1 MCKYDYLVIDVGSTF
16 TKQRLYKDHR
26 LVASTQSP
34 TTVEKVFSGI
44 STGLS
49 LLQKQLNSDEKITA
63 KHILSSSSAAG
74 GLRMVAFGYMAR
86 VTAKAAKEVAMN
98 SGSKILEILSSED
111 PSDYKCE
118 VLREISPDIILL
130 AGGTD
135 GGNED
140 AILESAD
147 IIIKSGVK
155 ATVVI
160 AGNINAQRKIEKLLV
175 AAGVHCI
182 RVANIMPTIHE
193 LKVSEARDVIHHEF
207 IKQITKAQGLNELQH
222 FISNDKITPTP
233 GAVLLA
239 TELLAKGTYNRA
251 GLGNVLVVDLGGATT
266 DVHSVIP
273 LFDDIDDEE
282 KGLVITNSKQ
292 MSYRTVEGNLG
303 MRVSAKGV
311 INAVSPREILFKHD
325 LNQKELLIKFEDY
338 CEFLEDNPEF
348 IAQTEEQKLFDKL
361 LATTAVEL
369 ALKRHAGRYATE
381 ADVRRGFIPGVPMG
395 RDLRSIEWIICVG
408 GYFVNNDLSLA
419 KQIIGRAL
427 SDNGVYLLPKSP
439 KIIIDS
445 DYLLFSAGTILEI
458 DEAYSMEILFR
469 HFVSND
475 VDC

>member
-1 MCKYDYLVIDVGSTF
+1 MSKYDYLVIDVGSTF
-16 TKQRLYKDHR
+16 TKQRLYKDCQ
-26 LVASTQSP
+26 LVASAQSP
-34 TTVEKVFSGI
+34 TTVKQVFSGI
-44 STGLS
+44 STGLK
-49 LLQKQLNSDEKITA
+49 LLQEQLKTDEKISA
-63 KHILSSSSAAG
+63 EHILSSSSAAG

-118 VLREISPDIILL
+118 VLQEISPDIILL

-135 GGNED
+135 GGNEE

-147 IIIKSGVK
+147 IIIKSEVK

-160 AGNINAQRKIEKLLV
+160 AGNINVQRKIEKKLV

-193 LKVSEARDVIHHEF
+193 LKVAEARDVIHREF
-207 IKQITKAQGLNELQH
+207 IKQITKARGLNELQY
-222 FISNDKITPTP
+222 FITNDKITPTP
-233 GAVLLA
+233 GAVLMA
-239 TELLAKGTYNRA
+239 TELLAKGTYSRD
-251 GLGNVLVVDLGGATT
+251 GLGNTVVIDLGGATT

-273 LFDDIDDEE
+273 SFADIDDEE

-311 INAVSPREILFKHD
+311 ISAVSPREIFYRHNLE
-325 LNQKELLIKFEDY
+325 QKEMLERFEDY
-338 CEFLEDNPEF
+338 CDFLEDNPEF

-361 LATTAVEL
+361 LAATAVEL

-381 ADVRRGFIPGVPMG
+381 DDVRRGFIPGVPMG
-395 RDLRSIEWIICVG
+395 RDLRSIEWVICVG
-408 GYFVNNDLSLA
+408 GYFVNNDLQLA
-419 KQIIGRAL
+419 EEIVEQAL
-427 SDNGVYLLPKSP
+427 SDNGIYLLPKSP
-439 KIIIDS
+439 KIMIDK
-445 DYLLFSAGTILEI
+445 DYLLFSAGAILEI
-458 DEAYSMEILFR
+458 DEIYSMEILYKN
-469 HFVSND
+469 FVENN
-475 VDC
+475 